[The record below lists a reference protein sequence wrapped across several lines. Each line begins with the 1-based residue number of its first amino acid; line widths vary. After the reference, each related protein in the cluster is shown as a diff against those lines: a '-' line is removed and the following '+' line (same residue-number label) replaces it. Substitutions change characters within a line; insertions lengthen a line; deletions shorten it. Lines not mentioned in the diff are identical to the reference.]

1 MLVNSHPED
10 LQVADPKEI
19 GQLIPWKPQGGDP
32 AILDSSLIST
42 IYVVHQWVTTY
53 SVYHDSPVHVI
64 NKKLLF
70 TLNYIILLLIIPRI
84 FFTICAPMDI
94 FPSKHLHTSQRQQ
107 VATLSQRHVACLW
120 CPRVT
125 TSETFP
131 WKMTHGSRSKIGRIS
146 EFPWLFKGGIS

>member
-64 NKKLLF
+64 NKK
-70 TLNYIILLLIIPRI
+70 TIIYIELHH
-84 FFTICAPMDI
+84 FTINNPSYILHYMCTNGYIPFETSPHLAAPASSH
-94 FPSKHLHTSQRQQ
+94 PLAAPHGVPLVPPGNHLRDVSLENDT
-107 VATLSQRHVACLW
+107 
-120 CPRVT
+120 
-125 TSETFP
+125 
-131 WKMTHGSRSKIGRIS
+131 WKSFKNWENQWISMTI
-146 EFPWLFKGGIS
+146 